1 MMWERERVIA
11 VVGLAVAAFAA
22 VAMAQGAD
30 VTANRLFVDS
40 TAGDAVD
47 VAGGIVLGID
57 LAAEDGGVPETAVI
71 LVNATT
77 CPEPL
82 VDFPNTISGLG
93 TLIACLYAPEGASQ
107 LGAAQLGSAT
117 LQ

>member
-1 MMWERERVIA
+1 MI
-11 VVGLAVAAFAA
+11 LAGVAFAI
-22 VAMAQGAD
+22 VCILFGSSVWAQGAD

-107 LGAAQLGSAT
+107 LGAARLGSAT